1 METSFAREKQKLQQT
16 VEELRQVFA
25 NGENGLKG
33 KLKDDFL
40 RLVSEHKSLLD
51 GRNGAHQ
58 DEIERL
64 KERTRNCTEEIEE
77 LKMTIERLKEQHEE
91 ELNQIETRLVTE

>member
-1 METSFAREKQKLQQT
+1 METNFAREKQKLQQT

-25 NGENGLKG
+25 NGESGLKG

-51 GRNGAHQ
+51 GQNGAQQ
-58 DEIERL
+58 DEIKRL

-77 LKMTIERLKEQHEE
+77 LKMTIERLNEQHEDE
-91 ELNQIETRLVTE
+91 VNQIETRLVTE